1 MNAIQ
6 KLSKRL
12 AAPPAPSAP
21 PGGAPLRGPQPR
33 PVERPDAWRY
43 ALQGSRRS
51 PR

>member
-12 AAPPAPSAP
+12 ATP
-21 PGGAPLRGPQPR
+21 PGLPGVASPLRGPRPR

-43 ALQGSRRS
+43 ARQGSRRS

>member
-12 AAPPAPSAP
+12 AVPPEPP
-21 PGGAPLRGPQPR
+21 PGGAQPLRGPRPR
-33 PVERPDAWRY
+33 PMERPDAWRY